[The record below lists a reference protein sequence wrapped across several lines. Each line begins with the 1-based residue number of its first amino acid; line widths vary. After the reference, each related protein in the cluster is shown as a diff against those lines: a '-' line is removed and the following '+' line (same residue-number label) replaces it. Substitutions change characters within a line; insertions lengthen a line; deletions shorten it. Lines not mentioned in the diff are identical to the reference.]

1 MTYETLLWEQDGPVL
16 TLTLNRPDKLNAYTA
31 TMGLEIEDAFVR
43 ADEDDSVRVIIVT
56 GAGRAFCAGADISS
70 GAGAFDSKAEG
81 SVAFEL
87 RDGKRE
93 PFRLGGA
100 AVAAARG
107 SGALGG
113 IGSFASR

>member
-56 GAGRAFCAGADISS
+56 GAGRAGVSAVCSAGRLGLARVGSLMES
-70 GAGAFDSKAEG
+70 GAGSAQGGWS
-81 SVAFEL
+81 SPVA
-87 RDGKRE
+87 RS
-93 PFRLGGA
+93 P
-100 AVAAARG
+100 
-107 SGALGG
+107 
-113 IGSFASR
+113 I